1 MYKKLIK
8 KTAKGN
14 AKRAQQ
20 ERRGQDAFNSLGKE
34 IAENEEKKTEEMYL
48 FHAMHAKRNSDAKR
62 ISDIAIA
69 NVAKA
74 KEKAILIKK
83 QEEER
88 HGRWLE
94 ENGYSAAVWD
104 AKRKDAKKN
113 KLVDETKEALL
124 IPTIPLLSRN
134 REESSEESKM
144 LEDHKNLE
152 KLPPHILAELE
163 NILEGVDT
171 KGDQPFKIF
180 VDNYLSNPEILDKF
194 NIRDLIE
201 NPDWWIKFPFEPLI
215 QSDTS
220 DLSFFERKDMMRL
233 SDMTREAIMKHG
245 NVSGKEGKDGKT
257 FIIKGVTNHTKSLK
271 PPHAYGRNGVIWR
284 EPKQYA
290 VKMYHTYKYIPGS
303 DHFAQKSIRMIQKET
318 YLQERA
324 AKVGICPRIL
334 ALNEEERYVIM
345 EKMEETIVDYAKRN
359 RGEKSEYVLPVV
371 HQDRIIE
378 MMYKLD
384 EVGVLHNDGNPL
396 NLMFNDNNELMLVNF
411 GLSELIDDAMLEKR
425 GIHPNVSLTMW
436 DFNRRLGHYRITT
449 PKLKNLCDKYTK
461 DFKLGLNRARLK
473 EARTS
478 SSSEGV

>member
-1 MYKKLIK
+1 MYRKLIK
-8 KTAKGN
+8 KSAKGS

-34 IAENEEKKTEEMYL
+34 IAEKEKKKYEEMYP
-48 FHAMHAKRNSDAKR
+48 F
-62 ISDIAIA
+62 
-69 NVAKA
+69 
-74 KEKAILIKK
+74 E
-83 QEEER
+83 
-88 HGRWLE
+88 
-94 ENGYSAAVWD
+94 
-104 AKRKDAKKN
+104 AKKIAA
-113 KLVDETKEALL
+113 LYPFETKEA
-124 IPTIPLLSRN
+124 
-134 REESSEESKM
+134 SSEESKM

-220 DLSFFERKDMMRL
+220 DLSFFEEKDMMRL
-233 SDMTREAIMKHG
+233 SDMTREAIMKYG

-257 FIIKGVTNHTKSLK
+257 FIIKGYQQTKSLK
-271 PPHAYGRNGVIWR
+271 PPHTSGRNGVIWR

-345 EKMEETIVDYAKRN
+345 EKVEETIVDYAKMN

-461 DFKLGLNRARLK
+461 DLLK
-473 EARTS
+473 RE
-478 SSSEGV
+478 